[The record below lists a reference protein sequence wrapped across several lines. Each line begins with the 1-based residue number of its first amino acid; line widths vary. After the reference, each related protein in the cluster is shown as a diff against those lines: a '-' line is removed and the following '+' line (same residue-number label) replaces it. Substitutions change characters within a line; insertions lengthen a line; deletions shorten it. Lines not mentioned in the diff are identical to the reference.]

1 MGSREFWEAPAKGMM
16 SQRDIDAVMSLQNDE
31 VLTLLDVL
39 DQASRLVITQA
50 SYFIARV

>member
-31 VLTLLDVL
+31 VLALLDLL
-39 DQASRLVITQA
+39 DQASRLI
-50 SYFIARV
+50 IARVPHFTTRV